1 VQILDAIQ
9 NFSVQVSWLAGIDFV
24 NRLAYYPETMTQK
37 PESSKQAP
45 PAARILYERIL
56 GDIPLRIIH
65 AVTVLNI
72 ADLVAAGEHSV
83 DGLAEKAGVDANF
96 LYRVMRTLSGIEIF
110 TEAGDRHFA
119 LTPQAEL
126 LRTGVP
132 GSLRNFVLYLGADWH
147 YRTWSQFLETL
158 RSGETSFDLAYGEP
172 FFEHLQT
179 NPERAANYN
188 EVMTDHSTMNARQVA
203 QSYDFSQFSTLM
215 DVGGGHGLLLA
226 EILKTTPELQGIVF
240 DMPGVS
246 LEGGNQFERAGL
258 SERASIIEG
267 SFFEALPRDAD
278 GIIMKSIIHDWNDEK
293 ACQILENCR
302 DAVGLEGKVLLCEF
316 VLPEINKPGF
326 ANLLDL
332 EMLVITGGQERS
344 EREFRKLF
352 KSAGLNLTRIYP
364 THSGQSV
371 LEAEVNR

>member
-1 VQILDAIQ
+1 
-9 NFSVQVSWLAGIDFV
+9 
-24 NRLAYYPETMTQK
+24 MTQSN
-37 PESSKQAP
+37 EASKQTPAP
-45 PAARILYERIL
+45 ARLLYDRIL
-56 GDIPLRIIH
+56 GDIPLRLIH

-72 ADLVAAGEHSV
+72 ADFIAAGEHSV
-83 DGLAEKAGVDANF
+83 DVLAEEVAVDDNI
-96 LYRVMRTLSGIEIF
+96 LYRVMRTLSGLEIF
-110 TEAGDRHFA
+110 TETGSRHFA

-147 YRTWSQFLETL
+147 YRTWDHFLETL
-158 RSGETSFDLAYGEP
+158 RCGETSFDLAYGEP

-179 NPERAANYN
+179 NSERAANYN

-226 EILKTTPELQGIVF
+226 EILKATPALQGIVF

-246 LEGGNQFERAGL
+246 LEGGNQFEKAGL

-293 ACQILENCR
+293 SRQILENCR
-302 DAVGLEGKVLLCEF
+302 DAVGPGGKVLLCEF
-316 VLPEINKPGF
+316 VLPESNKPGF

-332 EMLVITGGQERS
+332 EMLVISGGQERS

-352 KSAGLNLTRIYP
+352 ESAGLSLAGIYP
-364 THSGQSV
+364 TRSGQSV
-371 LEAEVNR
+371 LEAELNQ

>member
-1 VQILDAIQ
+1 MV
-9 NFSVQVSWLAGIDFV
+9 
-24 NRLAYYPETMTQK
+24 EKT
-37 PESSKQAP
+37 ESKQR
-45 PAARILYERIL
+45 AASPVRLLYDRIL
-56 GDIPLRIIH
+56 GDIPVRLIH

-72 ADLVAAGEHSV
+72 ADLIAAGEHSV
-83 DGLAEKAGVDANF
+83 DALAESAGVDANI

-110 TEAGDRHFA
+110 TETGDRHFA

-126 LRTGVP
+126 LRSGVP
-132 GSLRNFVLYLGADWH
+132 GSLRNFIIYLGADWH
-147 YRTWSQFLETL
+147 YRTWDQFLETL

-179 NPERAANYN
+179 NSDRAANYN
-188 EVMTDHSTMNARQVA
+188 DVMTDHSTMNGRQVA

-226 EILKTTPELQGIVF
+226 EILKATPELQGIVF

-246 LEGGNQFERAGL
+246 LEGGNQFEKAGL

-267 SFFEALPRDAD
+267 SFFEAMPRLAD

-293 ACQILENCR
+293 SRQILENCR
-302 DAVGLEGKVLLCEF
+302 DAVGPGGKVLLCEF
-316 VLPEINKPGF
+316 VLPESNKPGF

-332 EMLVITGGQERS
+332 EMLVISGGQERS
-344 EREFRKLF
+344 EREFRSLF
-352 KSAGLNLTRIYP
+352 ESAGLRLSGIYHTR
-364 THSGQSV
+364 SGQSV
-371 LEAEVNR
+371 LEAEVSGSSTAPG